1 MVRLCCLEW
10 YQIEWVSVACTG
22 CWVQGVTFEVIGIF
36 LPSLA
41 RIICH
46 VLHTG
51 LVSDRVWDRFCRI
64 VTFQRRQQVVLAIA
78 AATTSIPEGGSRLR
92 ARLHRKHLA
101 TVQLSIL
108 SPAWPAMAAS
118 ELLVL
123 QAARCHRLLEGCSAA
138 FHLQL
143 ARPPWLLVLLP
154 VRLWSRG
161 SLPTAGCCRGCPR
174 GGGGCEYVTRAPA
187 LKDTGWGEINP
198 DLMVFPRATPSS
210 RTWRAPSGISVPL
223 GISNTINSSTKKS
236 ISSWIRQSAADS
248 SHPPDYLWIGRSKKK
263 LR

>member
-1 MVRLCCLEW
+1 M
-10 YQIEWVSVACTG
+10 
-22 CWVQGVTFEVIGIF
+22 
-36 LPSLA
+36 
-41 RIICH
+41 
-46 VLHTG
+46 
-51 LVSDRVWDRFCRI
+51 
-64 VTFQRRQQVVLAIA
+64 VLAIA

-108 SPAWPAMAAS
+108 SPAWPAMAALG
-118 ELLVL
+118 LLVL

-174 GGGGCEYVTRAPA
+174 GGGGCEYVTRESASF
-187 LKDTGWGEINP
+187 KRHRMRRNK
-198 DLMVFPRATPSS
+198 
-210 RTWRAPSGISVPL
+210 SGSHGSTI
-223 GISNTINSSTKKS
+223 NTIVKEMKVSQWHIRLTRESATQSTPVQKNQFRAES
-236 ISSWIRQSAADS
+236 DNLRRIPAIHPTISE
-248 SHPPDYLWIGRSKKK
+248 
-263 LR
+263 